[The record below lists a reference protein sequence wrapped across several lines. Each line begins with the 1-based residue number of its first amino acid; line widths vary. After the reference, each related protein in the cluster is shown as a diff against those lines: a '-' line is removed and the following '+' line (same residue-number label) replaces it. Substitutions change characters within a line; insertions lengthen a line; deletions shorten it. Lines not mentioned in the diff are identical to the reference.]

1 MMRREILLAALLL
14 LVFAIFLPEMVPGR
28 GAECADEIS
37 CSLVEYGS
45 PTTFP
50 EAFSRIQNPRERKQV
65 LIDLLLPLV
74 LKANDDILAQRKELE
89 RIRQAP
95 GTMSPKDRQMVEDL
109 ARVYHVDRNS
119 PREMLDELLV
129 RVDVLPVSLVLAQAG
144 IESGWGTS
152 RFALQGNNV
161 FGLRG
166 PKGLGMAPGER
177 TRGCDFSLAT
187 FGDLQEC
194 ISYYL
199 WNINTHNEYEQLR
212 KLRTQKHIHYDPLVL
227 AQGLNTYSEMGDAYV
242 EKVVGVIRELQGYD
256 SYRLRPMKEQRTAR
270 VIFKSSGRGDI
281 S

>member
-1 MMRREILLAALLL
+1 MKRREILLAVLLL
-14 LVFAIFLPEMVPGR
+14 LVSAIFLPDMVPGK
-28 GAECADEIS
+28 GAECADKTS

-45 PTTFP
+45 STTLP
-50 EAFSRIQNPRERKQV
+50 EEFSRIQDPRERKQV

-89 RIRQAP
+89 RIGQVP
-95 GTMSPKDRQMVEDL
+95 GSIGLKDRQMVEDL
-109 ARVYHVDRNS
+109 ARVYHVERNS
-119 PREMLDELLV
+119 TRERLDELLV

-166 PKGLGMAPGER
+166 PKGLGMTPGER
-177 TRGCDFSLAT
+177 AGGCDFSLAT

-199 WNINTHNEYEQLR
+199 WNINTHAEYEQLR
-212 KLRTQKHIHYDPLVL
+212 RLRTQKHIHYDPLVL
-227 AQGLNTYSEMGDAYV
+227 AQGLSTYSEMGDAYV
-242 EKVVGVIRELQGYD
+242 EKVMGVVRELKGYD
-256 SYRLRPMKEQRTAR
+256 SYRLSPMKDERTAR
-270 VIFKSSGRGDI
+270 IPGRSFKPGDI